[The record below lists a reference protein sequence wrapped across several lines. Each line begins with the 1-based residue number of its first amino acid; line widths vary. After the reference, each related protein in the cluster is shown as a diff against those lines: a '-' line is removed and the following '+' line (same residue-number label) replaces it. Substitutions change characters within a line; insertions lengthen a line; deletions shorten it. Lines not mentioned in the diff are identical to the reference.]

1 MAKRNNKVAKGAKA
15 ATGANGD
22 ALPTFDDNALSALTA
37 KIEKGFGGG
46 APAKADQA
54 SQPKEKK
61 GSKSRNGLVVGKDKW
76 TTRSPA
82 VSRGTK
88 RDAHGN
94 AKVDA
99 KSRPAKKPQEAGSK
113 DARAVLLEEILALGG
128 TAEDLDL
135 VVDAVSDV
143 EDDAPAQISADKTL
157 QKELAKFVAGLGI
170 EGQSAD
176 ANEESADEAKLE
188 HDLNSEDEA
197 GWEEASSRAFES
209 SDDTAEAVPQRKQAA
224 PALPNASSH
233 NDPNRLVSSLSVV
246 LIGLTDC

>member
-1 MAKRNNKVAKGAKA
+1 MAKRNNKVAKGAKS

-22 ALPTFDDNALSALTA
+22 AIPTFDDNALSALTA

-46 APAKADQA
+46 GPAKADHV

-61 GSKSRNGLVVGKDKW
+61 GPKSRNGPTAEKEKSS
-76 TTRSPA
+76 TRPP
-82 VSRGTK
+82 VISRGTK

-99 KSRPAKKPQEAGSK
+99 KPRSAKKPKESGNK

-135 VVDAVSDV
+135 VADAASDV
-143 EDDAPAQISADKTL
+143 EDNAPAQASADKSL

-170 EGQSAD
+170 EGQSAET
-176 ANEESADEAKLE
+176 NGE
-188 HDLNSEDEA
+188 SEDENEHGEDLKNEDGA
-197 GWEEASSRAFES
+197 EWEEASSRASES
-209 SDDTAEAVPQRKQAA
+209 SDDTAEVVSQRKQPA
-224 PALPNASSH
+224 PAPQKAPSN
-233 NDPNRLVSSLSVV
+233 NDPNRLVS
-246 LIGLTDC
+246 